1 MSLRWYCRANV
12 IAAGAVLIWAAA
24 ATAGFAMLTRYK
36 STPGELEGPPP
47 ERWPSQ
53 SSLQPAADRH
63 TLVLFAH
70 PHCPCTHASISELA
84 RLMTHSADRMALR
97 VVIVKPEGVGQGWD
111 DTELRR
117 RAASVE
123 GATVVLDEGG
133 VEAAR
138 FRANV
143 SGFTV
148 LYDAGGRLR
157 FAGGITS
164 ARGHE
169 GDSFGQRRI
178 AAVLAGTAADR
189 SDAPVFGC
197 SLVGA
202 DHARMSHPVEEGS

>member
-1 MSLRWYCRANV
+1 M
-12 IAAGAVLIWAAA
+12 IAGGAVLVWAAA
-24 ATAGFAMLTRYK
+24 ATAGFAVLTRYK
-36 STPGELEGPPP
+36 STPSDQAGAPA
-47 ERWPSQ
+47 RWPATSR
-53 SSLQPAADRH
+53 LELAADRH

-84 RLMTHSADRMALR
+84 RMMTHSAGRVAVR

-123 GATVVLDEGG
+123 GATVTLDEGG
-133 VEAAR
+133 AEAAR
-138 FRANV
+138 FQANV

-148 LYDAGGRLR
+148 LYDAGGELR

-169 GDSFGQRRI
+169 GDSFGRRRV
-178 AAVLAGTAADR
+178 AAVLAGEVADR
-189 SDAPVFGC
+189 ADAPVFGC
-197 SLVGA
+197 SLIGA
-202 DHARMSHPVEEGS
+202 DHASLSHSFEEGS

>member
-1 MSLRWYCRANV
+1 MSLRVRTQLF
-12 IAAGAVLIWAAA
+12 AAGAVLIWAAA
-24 ATAGFAMLTRYK
+24 ATAGFAVLTRYK
-36 STPGELEGPPP
+36 STPGEQDGAPA
-47 ERWPSQ
+47 RWPVKSR
-53 SSLQPAADRH
+53 LELAADRP

-84 RLMTHSADRMALR
+84 RLMARSSGRLAARI
-97 VVIVKPEGVGQGWD
+97 VIVRPEGVGQGWD

-117 RAASVE
+117 RAATVE

-133 VEAAR
+133 AESQRFQAA
-138 FRANV
+138 V

-148 LYDAGGRLR
+148 LYDADGTLR

-202 DHARMSHPVEEGS
+202 NHARMSHPVEEGS

>member
-1 MSLRWYCRANV
+1 MSLRVRTHLF
-12 IAAGAVLIWAAA
+12 AAGAVLIWAAA
-24 ATAGFAMLTRYK
+24 ATAGFAVLTRYK
-36 STPGELEGPPP
+36 STPGEQDSAPT
-47 ERWPSQ
+47 RWPVASR
-53 SSLQPAADRH
+53 LELATDRP

-84 RLMTHSADRMALR
+84 RLMARFTGRMATR
-97 VVIVKPEGVGQGWD
+97 IVIVRPEGVGQGWD

-117 RAASVE
+117 RAATVE
-123 GATVVLDEGG
+123 GATVILDEGG
-133 VEAAR
+133 AESAV
-138 FRANV
+138 FQANV

-148 LYDAGGRLR
+148 LYDADGKLR

-202 DHARMSHPVEEGS
+202 DHARMSHPREEGS